1 MMPLRTALL
10 ILIAVA
16 TVAFAIGVSLENSD
30 SSTGESSA
38 EAAHV
43 EGGSEA
49 TEAAGAEGTESG
61 GEGTHSESSENETV
75 LGIDVEATPF
85 VVLAVVFSLAL
96 AAAIYLRPESVELLL
111 FVALVMAAFAALDVR
126 EIFHQADESNDGL
139 AFLAGAIAA
148 LHAAAAVLAVRLAT
162 ATRSALAA

>member
-1 MMPLRTALL
+1 MPLRTALL
-10 ILIAVA
+10 ILIALA

-49 TEAAGAEGTESG
+49 TDDAGTEGSESG
-61 GEGTHSESSENETV
+61 GEASHSETSEMETV
-75 LGIDVEATPF
+75 LGLDVEATPF

-111 FVALVMAAFAALDVR
+111 FVALVMAVFAALDVR
-126 EIFHQADESNDGL
+126 EIFHQADEGNDGL
-139 AFLAGAIAA
+139 ALLAGVIAV

-162 ATRSALAA
+162 AARTAIAA

>member
-1 MMPLRTALL
+1 MPLRTALL
-10 ILIAVA
+10 ILIALA

-43 EGGSEA
+43 EGSSEA
-49 TEAAGAEGTESG
+49 TEGAGTEGSESG
-61 GEGTHSESSENETV
+61 GEASHSETSEMETV
-75 LGIDVEATPF
+75 LGLDVEATPF

-111 FVALVMAAFAALDVR
+111 FVALVMAVFAALDVR
-126 EIFHQADESNDGL
+126 EIFHQADEGNDGL
-139 AFLAGAIAA
+139 ALLAGVIAV

-162 ATRSALAA
+162 AARTAIAA